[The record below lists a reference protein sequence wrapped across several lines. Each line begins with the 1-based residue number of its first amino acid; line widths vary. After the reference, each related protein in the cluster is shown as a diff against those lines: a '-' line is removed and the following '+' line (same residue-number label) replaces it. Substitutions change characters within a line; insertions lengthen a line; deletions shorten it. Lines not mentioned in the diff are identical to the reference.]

1 MKYETGAAPG
11 WHLYM
16 VECADGRLYAGIT
29 TDPARRFAEH
39 SAGGI
44 KAAKALRGKGPLR
57 LVFAQPVGTRS
68 AALSAEYRLKQL
80 SRAEKLQVIQERRFE
95 LQP

>member
-1 MKYETGAAPG
+1 MKCETGAARG

-16 VECADGRLYAGIT
+16 LECADGRLYTGIT

-80 SRAEKLQVIQERRFE
+80 SRAEKLQVIQARNFE
-95 LQP
+95 PLP